1 MREISVKA
9 KKFLRLLDYI
19 ERIGLDVDAIA
30 AQANL
35 APRMLAGLDPEQ
47 PLPAKQY
54 SRLYKESV
62 AGMQRLDMRLLWAA
76 GLGSEAFDL
85 MCHSMISARTLGE
98 ALRLAE
104 RFEALLYPLVGHRVG
119 LKVGEDDPLARISYS
134 IDERWEHSA
143 LLPSQWDRAETG
155 GTVAKASGLLV
166 WHALCGW
173 LTGQAIEARE
183 MHVAAPY
190 LSKQYF
196 DGLAAVFRCPI
207 YFDAQ
212 ENSFSFDR
220 SVLERRLVHT
230 VDSMHEFL
238 DNTVYQLIEMEQE
251 PASTSSAIKS
261 LVSIELPGPMPSF
274 ADMAHTLHMSES
286 SLRRR
291 LQREN
296 TSYQALKDEVRCE
309 VAINKLLYEDAKIAD
324 LAEYLGFTEPSSFVR
339 SFKSWTGRTPTAYRD
354 DMASLAVS
362 AQSR

>member
-19 ERIGLDVDAIA
+19 ERIGLDAQAIA
-30 AQANL
+30 SRANL
-35 APRMLAGLDPEQ
+35 APRLLAQLDPEQ
-47 PLPAKQY
+47 ALPARQY

-62 AGMQRLDMRLLWAA
+62 AGMQRLDIRLPWAA

-98 ALRLAE
+98 ALGIAE
-104 RFEALLYPLVGHRVG
+104 RFESLLYPLIGHRVG
-119 LKVGEDDPLARISYS
+119 LQVDSDSALARVSYD
-134 IDERWEHSA
+134 IDESWERSA

-155 GTVAKASGLLV
+155 DTVAKASGLLV

-173 LTGQAIEARE
+173 MTGQAIEARE
-183 MHVAAPY
+183 MHIAAPY
-190 LSKQYF
+190 LSKEYY

-207 YFDAQ
+207 YFDAR
-212 ENSFSFDR
+212 ENSFSVDR
-220 SVLERRLVHT
+220 GALERRLVHN
-230 VDSMHEFL
+230 VDSLHEFL
-238 DNTVYQLIEMEQE
+238 DNTVYQLIEMERE

-261 LVSIELPGPMPSF
+261 LVGIELPGPMPSF
-274 ADMAHTLHMSES
+274 CEIARTLHMSES

-339 SFKSWTGRTPTAYRD
+339 SFKSWTGQTPTAYRD
-354 DMASLAVS
+354 EMASLAAS
-362 AQSR
+362 APAG